1 MTVVGIDACK
11 KGWVVVALG
20 DRGQVAHFIPT
31 IDRIISVVADVSTIA
46 VDIPIGLPEQGR
58 RDADQL
64 ARDFVGPRRSSVF
77 AVPVRE
83 ALMTEDFAEANRIS
97 VSLNGIGISK
107 QSHALRE
114 KILEVDAWLTRAPCP
129 VFEVHPEVSFRR
141 MVGVPIEYSKKSWA
155 GMTLRRRALKKA
167 GIDVDEIADHAG
179 ESAGV
184 DDLLDAAAAA
194 WSADRIERGIAMS
207 LPPLAQEPVFGTD
220 QTIWY

>member
-97 VSLNGIGISK
+97 AVLSGSGLSK

-114 KILEVDAWLTRAPCP
+114 KILEVDAWLTRAPRP

-155 GMTLRRRALKKA
+155 GMTLRRRALKKV
-167 GIDVDEIADHAG
+167 GINVDDIADHAG
-179 ESAGV
+179 ENAGV
-184 DDLLDAAAAA
+184 DDLLDAAVAA
-194 WSADRIERGIAMS
+194 WSADRIERGVAES
-207 LPPLAQEPVFGTD
+207 LPLRAKGYSASAG
-220 QTIWY
+220 QTIWF